1 MENFESD
8 QPNIENPK
16 RKMNGKREQ
25 LFVEFPC
32 VRLDG
37 KGFTYVASVYP

>member
-1 MENFESD
+1 MEKPTRE
-8 QPNIENPK
+8 
-16 RKMNGKREQ
+16 MNGKREQ

-32 VRLDG
+32 VRLYG